1 MKLTLYIAVA
11 CLNCVGIL
19 AFGGSLD
26 YPETE
31 TVNQIDNFHGTEVAD
46 PYRWLEEDVR
56 ESARVKAWV
65 DQQNA
70 VTFEYLAKLSTRE
83 AFKKKLEEL
92 WNFERYSLPEKVGG
106 RYFYRRNDGLQNQ
119 SVLYVLEELDGEPR
133 VLLDPNTLSEEGTV
147 SLARYEI
154 SDDGKLMA
162 YALAE
167 SGSDWNTWYVMDV
180 ETGEK
185 LSDEIHFTKFTS
197 AVWTKDNKGFFYARF
212 PEPEDDFQDLNKN
225 QKVYYHR
232 VGTKQA
238 EDTLVYERPDEPEW
252 GFNNAL
258 SDDGRYLV
266 MTVWKGTAE
275 KYRVYYKDLE
285 DERSAPVALV
295 DHFEHEF
302 SFLGND
308 GNEFY
313 FATDKDAPMRKVIAI
328 DITNPAPEHWREIIP
343 EAESKLEGISL
354 VNSLFV
360 ANYLEDVKSRVRIY
374 DTQGTY
380 IRDVELTGIGSA
392 GGFGGERHDTET
404 FYAFQSFNVPPTIYR
419 YNLITGEQEIFRQP
433 KVKFSPET
441 LEVQQVFY
449 SSKDGTKIPMFIVSK
464 KGIQLNGENPTI
476 LYGYGGFNIS
486 LTPRFSVSWL
496 AWVEMGG
503 VVAIAN
509 LRGGGEYGEE
519 WHQAGTKLNKQNVF
533 DDFIYAA
540 KWLIAN
546 DYTKPARLGI
556 IGRSNGGLLIG
567 AVLNQAPELFGA
579 AIPEVGVMDMLRFHR
594 FTAGRYWVDD
604 YGSAENPEEFQ
615 ALYAYSPYHTIK
627 EIAYPPTLVTTA
639 DTDDRVVPGHSFK
652 YIARLQEAHQ
662 GEAPVLIRIETSAGH
677 GGGTPITKI
686 IEQIADNWA
695 FFAEHLGLES
705 L

>member
-1 MKLTLYIAVA
+1 MKSYLCAIAA
-11 CLNCVGIL
+11 CLMCAGII
-19 AFGGSLD
+19 AGGEPFD

-31 TVNQIDNFHGTEVAD
+31 TVEQTDNYHGTEVAD

-56 ESARVKAWV
+56 ESARVKGWV

-70 VTFEYLAKLSTRE
+70 VSLDYLANLPKRE
-83 AFKKKLEEL
+83 EFKQKLEEL
-92 WNFERYSLPEKVGG
+92 WNFERYSLPEEVGG

-119 SVLYVLEELDGEPR
+119 SVLYVMEDLTAEPR
-133 VLLDPNTLSEEGTV
+133 LLLDPNLLSEDGTV
-147 SLARYEI
+147 ALARYEV
-154 SDDGKLMA
+154 SPDGKLMA

-167 SGSDWNTWYVMDV
+167 SGSDWNIWYVMDV
-180 ETGEK
+180 DTGEK

-212 PEPEDDFQDLNKN
+212 PEPQDDFQDLNKN

-232 VGTKQA
+232 VGTSQS
-238 EDTLVYERPDEPEW
+238 EDTLVYERPDQPDW
-252 GFNNAL
+252 GFTNAV

-275 KYRVYYKDLE
+275 KFRVYYKDLE
-285 DERSAPVALV
+285 DELSAPVALI
-295 DHFEHEF
+295 DHFENEY

-313 FATDKDAPMRKVIAI
+313 FATDKEAPLRRVIAI
-328 DITNPAPEHWREIIP
+328 DITQPDEKHWREIIP
-343 EAESKLEGISL
+343 EAKAKLEGISL

-360 ANYLEDVKSRVRIY
+360 ANYLDDVQSRVRMY
-374 DTQGTY
+374 DTHGKHL
-380 IRDVELTGIGSA
+380 RDVELSGIGTAS
-392 GGFGGERHDTET
+392 GFYGERHHTET
-404 FYAFQSFNVPPTIYR
+404 FYTFTSFNVPPTIYR

-433 KVKFSPET
+433 EVKFSPDE
-441 LEVQQVFY
+441 LEVKQVFY
-449 SSKDGTKIPMFIVSK
+449 PSKDGTKIPMFIMSK
-464 KGIQLNGENPTI
+464 KGIELNGENPTI

-486 LTPRFSVSWL
+486 LMPRFSVSWL

-533 DDFIYAA
+533 DDFIAA
-540 KWLIAN
+540 GKWLIEN
-546 DYTKPARLGI
+546 QYTSPAHLGI
-556 IGRSNGGLLIG
+556 TGRSNGGLLTG

-604 YGSAENPEEFQ
+604 YGSADNPEEFA
-615 ALYAYSPYHTIK
+615 ALYAYSPYHNIK
-627 EIAYPPTLVTTA
+627 ETAYPPTLVTTA

-652 YIARLQEAHQ
+652 FIARLQERQQ

-695 FFAEHLGLES
+695 FFAEHLGLD
-705 L
+705 